1 VRRTGFVAVFGP
13 LVAAMAVAIVP
24 ASALGSSPARSSPV
38 VAGDGQVFSC
48 SVASRVDAGAGS
60 YLAARPGPAT
70 STVAASALRLSASDL
85 RLTLGRLLGEHAYLT
100 MEAMRAT
107 AANRPDTSALVGA
120 LSDNTTDLTEAFR
133 GVYGT
138 PTARRFRE
146 LWQQH
151 IDALIS
157 WSRAHAAGDAAS
169 EAVARASMLS
179 FRTAFSALL
188 GKANPRLS
196 GDAEAHA
203 LQLHLDQLTSF
214 VDMNY
219 AQVFSTERAAYGH
232 MFEFGDGLAAGIA
245 AQYPRR
251 YPGITVAFSP
261 RTALRLDLGRL
272 LGEHL
277 VLAAEAH
284 RSGLDA
290 QPDAAAAR
298 DALAANTADIA
309 VLIGRVYGA
318 DAQAA
323 FSTLWTSHISSYL
336 RYIDGIRDANA
347 TVRSTSL
354 GELQRYPPSLA
365 EFLHAAIPGLAV
377 ADLEPLISH
386 HVSALINQVDAAAAG
401 DSVRS
406 VAVTREA
413 YAHMFIVGDA
423 LGSGIA
429 DQFPD
434 RFKDMKELPVT
445 STLAPGRIDASRTNT
460 ALILVGVS
468 TFILI
473 AVTGGYPARRRR
485 QTT

>member
-1 VRRTGFVAVFGP
+1 
-13 LVAAMAVAIVP
+13 M
-24 ASALGSSPARSSPV
+24 SALGSSTTPQSPPVPPGSSSFTCRFGSWPAD
-38 VAGDGQVFSC
+38 VAGAF
-48 SVASRVDAGAGS
+48 
-60 YLAARPGPAT
+60 LAPRPISTATAPA
-70 STVAASALRLSASDL
+70 VAAGMPASDL
-85 RLTLGRLLGEHAYLT
+85 RLTLGRLLGEHAYIT
-100 MEAMRAT
+100 MEGMRAT
-107 AANRPDTSALVGA
+107 AANRPDAAALGEA
-120 LSDNTTDLTEAFR
+120 LSGNTAELTQAVE
-133 GVYGT
+133 GVYGA
-138 PTARRFRE
+138 TAANRFRE

-157 WSRAHAAGDAAS
+157 WSRAHAAHDAAG
-169 EAVARASMLS
+169 EAAARASMSS
-179 FRTAFSALL
+179 FRAAFSAFL
-188 GKANPRLS
+188 GKANSHLS
-196 GDAEAHA
+196 ADAEAHA

-219 AQVFSTERAAYGH
+219 TQVFATERAAYGH
-232 MFEFGDGLAAGIA
+232 MFEFGDSLAAAIA
-245 AQYPRR
+245 KQFPKR
-251 YPGITVAFSP
+251 YPGIRVAFSP

-284 RSGLDA
+284 RSALDA
-290 QPDAAAAR
+290 QPDANAAR

-309 VLIGRVYGA
+309 LLIGRVYGS
-318 DAQAA
+318 DAQVA
-323 FSTLWTSHISSYL
+323 FGKLWTSHITSYL
-336 RYIDGIRDANA
+336 HYIDAIRDGNTA
-347 TVRSTSL
+347 VRASSL

-365 EFLHAAIPGLAV
+365 GFLHAAIPGLAI

-434 RFKDMKELPVT
+434 RFTDMKELPGT
-445 STLAPGRIDASRTNT
+445 STLATGTIGVDGAKSF
-460 ALILVGVS
+460 LIVAVS
-468 TFILI
+468 MVAFVLT
-473 AVTGGYPARRRR
+473 AVTGGSRTRRR
-485 QTT
+485 QSA

>member
-1 VRRTGFVAVFGP
+1 VRRTGISVVALLVAV
-13 LVAAMAVAIVP
+13 AAP
-24 ASALGSSPARSSPV
+24 GSALASSPAGSSPV
-38 VAGDGQVFSC
+38 G
-48 SVASRVDAGAGS
+48 SVASQLFLCGIAPIADGANG
-60 YLAARPGPAT
+60 
-70 STVAASALRLSASDL
+70 ALLSVRLPTKGLTAQPTAPRTTASDL

-120 LSDNTTDLTEAFR
+120 LTGNTADLTTAFR
-133 GVYGT
+133 GVYGVT
-138 PTARRFRE
+138 AARRFRQ

-157 WSRAHAAGDAAS
+157 WSRAHAAGDAAG
-169 EAVARASMLS
+169 EAAAQASMLN
-179 FRTAFSALL
+179 FRTAFAAFL
-188 GKANPRLS
+188 GKANPHLS
-196 GDAEAHA
+196 ADAEAHA

-214 VDMNY
+214 VDMDY
-219 AQVFSTERAAYGH
+219 ARVFSTERAAYSH
-232 MFEFGDGLAAGIA
+232 MFEFGDSLAAAIA
-245 AQYPRR
+245 NQFPKR
-251 YPGITVAFSP
+251 YPGIAVAFSP

-277 VLAAEAH
+277 ILAAEAH

-309 VLIGRVYGA
+309 LLIGRVYGS

-323 FSTLWTSHISSYL
+323 FSRLWTSHITSYL
-336 RYIDGIRDANA
+336 HYIDAIRDGNTGGRA
-347 TVRSTSL
+347 TSL

-365 EFLHAAIPGLAV
+365 EFLHAAVPALAV

-386 HVSALINQVDAAAAG
+386 HVSALINQVDATVAG

-413 YAHMFIVGDA
+413 YAHMFLVGDA

-429 DQFPD
+429 NQFPD
-434 RFKDMKELPVT
+434 RFKDQKELPGT
-445 STLAPGRIDASRTNT
+445 STLPGYAGSGGSQNRVLMVIAAIVAFVLT
-460 ALILVGVS
+460 AMR
-468 TFILI
+468 
-473 AVTGGYPARRRR
+473 GGYPARRRR
-485 QTT
+485 QPT